1 VGDQIVFTSDRSGVP
16 QIYAMD
22 ADGGHVRRLTQHGLY
37 SDSPAWSPDGR
48 WIAYVCRREGD
59 SQLVVMSPSGSDER
73 VVVRQGSS
81 DSPSWANDSRHIA
94 FSSRRGGARAIYVV
108 DLYSGLERRLT
119 SGYQEAVTP
128 AWSSE

>member
-1 VGDQIVFTSDRSGVP
+1 
-16 QIYAMD
+16 
-22 ADGGHVRRLTQHGLY
+22 
-37 SDSPAWSPDGR
+37 
-48 WIAYVCRREGD
+48 VCRREGD
-59 SQLVVMSPSGSDER
+59 SQLVVMSPGGSDER
-73 VVVRQGSS
+73 VVVREGSS

-119 SGYQEAVTP
+119 SGHQEAVTP